1 MPRKKVSEKSAR
13 ETFELYFVLVHDW
26 EVSYFFGVNP
36 DKESYE
42 YEGPQS
48 EILFL
53 ELGGEFLEP
62 TKIQGRHVTVSLS
75 ASRHLDQEMADPK
88 LLKSNP
94 GSIGYIHVRGQV
106 GNIVLFLPFLA
117 FASITTMLQAGKCQ
131 GIFLGGN
138 RLRYGKASIRQ
149 FGLLGE
155 KALQEEMAEPAWGTE
170 SPIV

>member
-1 MPRKKVSEKSAR
+1 MPRKKALENSAR
-13 ETFELYFVLVHDW
+13 ETYELYFVRVHDW

-42 YEGPQS
+42 YEGPHS
-48 EILFL
+48 EILSLAL
-53 ELGGEFLEP
+53 EGEFLEP

-75 ASRHLDQEMADPK
+75 ASRHIDQEMADPK

-106 GNIVLFLPFLA
+106 GSVVVFLLFLA

-131 GIFLGGN
+131 GVFLGGN
-138 RLRYGKASIRQ
+138 QLRYGKASIRQ
-149 FGLLGE
+149 FQLLGE
-155 KALQEEMAEPAWGTE
+155 KALQEEMAEP
-170 SPIV
+170 V